1 MPDIDVDFD
10 YIQRGEVIEYVKR
23 RYGSDHVAQIVTFG
37 TMAAKGAIRDV
48 GRVLNMPYAQVADIA
63 KLVPNE
69 LKMTLD
75 KALETSAD
83 FRKAYEGS
91 EEVHRLVDLAR
102 KIEGLPRHSSTHAAG
117 VVIARHPLTDY
128 VPVSM
133 SDGTLVTE
141 YDKDHVEEL
150 GLLKMDF
157 LGLRTLT
164 VITDAVKNI
173 KKNRGETLDINS
185 IPLVDDETSKMLCE
199 GKTGAVFQMESSGM
213 TALVKDLAPQ
223 GFADLI
229 PTVAL
234 YRPGPL
240 GSGMVEDFIGGR
252 HGTKEVHYLHP
263 LLEPILKETF
273 GVVLYQEQVMQI
285 VQVLAGFTLGQADLL
300 RRAMGKKKAKILL
313 GQKENFLAGCKKNGI
328 EMGLANTIFDL
339 LTHFADYGFNK
350 SHSAAYALVAWQTAY
365 LKAHYPQEFMAAM
378 LTSVMDTDK
387 VAGYIEQCRRMGIP
401 ILPPDINASEAYF
414 TVDGTSI
421 RFGLAAVRNVG
432 ENALKG
438 MIAERQAGGPFRSL
452 VDFCSRV
459 NARTLSKRAIE
470 SLIRCGA
477 FDSLG
482 ARRSQLLAVLD
493 KALGEA
499 ARKQRD
505 AQNGQMGLFGEE
517 VLDEAA
523 ELDLP
528 DIYHRPSARPLRG
541 GALAAAGHPHAR
553 ERRRAGSAGRARRR
567 HVHGAQ
573 AHHDAQGRDD
583 VLCDARGLHGQP
595 GGHRLP
601 AHVLR
606 SRELARRRY
615 GGRRAGARGHGGRRG
630 EAPRRPPLAARL
642 LPPCL
647 LREDPRGEGRAG
659 DLRCARGAL
668 PGAPRRQ
675 RRLPL
680 RGRALAQDGSEGL
693 AARGRGR
700 QAGA

>member
-1 MPDIDVDFD
+1 
-10 YIQRGEVIEYVKR
+10 
-23 RYGSDHVAQIVTFG
+23 
-37 TMAAKGAIRDV
+37 
-48 GRVLNMPYAQVADIA
+48 
-63 KLVPNE
+63 
-69 LKMTLD
+69 
-75 KALETSAD
+75 
-83 FRKAYEGS
+83 
-91 EEVHRLVDLAR
+91 
-102 KIEGLPRHSSTHAAG
+102 
-117 VVIARHPLTDY
+117 
-128 VPVSM
+128 
-133 SDGTLVTE
+133 
-141 YDKDHVEEL
+141 
-150 GLLKMDF
+150 
-157 LGLRTLT
+157 
-164 VITDAVKNI
+164 
-173 KKNRGETLDINS
+173 
-185 IPLVDDETSKMLCE
+185 
-199 GKTGAVFQMESSGM
+199 
-213 TALVKDLAPQ
+213 
-223 GFADLI
+223 
-229 PTVAL
+229 
-234 YRPGPL
+234 
-240 GSGMVEDFIGGR
+240 
-252 HGTKEVHYLHP
+252 
-263 LLEPILKETF
+263 
-273 GVVLYQEQVMQI
+273 MQI

-528 DIYHRPSARPLRG
+528 DIPEAP
-541 GALAAAGHPHAR
+541 AEEILAWEKEATGFYITGHPLDRYKAVLSQLPGIR
-553 ERRRAGSAGRARRR
+553 TLVSGAVQDRQVVRVGGMFTELKRITTRKGETMCFATLEDFTDSLEVTVFPRTFYD
-567 HVHGAQ
+567 HVNLLAVDTAVVVQGHVDMTDDGVKLLADRLWPLDSYRLAYYVKIPAEKDVQETYDALEELFQ
-573 AHHDAQGRDD
+573 AHHGDSVVYLFAGGRWRKTGAKDWLREGAGVKQALEDLLGRDT
-583 VLCDARGLHGQP
+583 VH
-595 GGHRLP
+595 
-601 AHVLR
+601 LR
-606 SRELARRRY
+606 
-615 GGRRAGARGHGGRRG
+615 
-630 EAPRRPPLAARL
+630 
-642 LPPCL
+642 
-647 LREDPRGEGRAG
+647 
-659 DLRCARGAL
+659 
-668 PGAPRRQ
+668 
-675 RRLPL
+675 
-680 RGRALAQDGSEGL
+680 
-693 AARGRGR
+693 
-700 QAGA
+700 